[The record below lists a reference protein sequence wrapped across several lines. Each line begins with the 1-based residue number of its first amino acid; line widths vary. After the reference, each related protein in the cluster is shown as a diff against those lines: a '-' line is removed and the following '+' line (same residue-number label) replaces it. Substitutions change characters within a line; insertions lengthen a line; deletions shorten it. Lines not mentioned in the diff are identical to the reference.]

1 MRYACIQRHTGGY
14 TVALMCR
21 VLEVSRAGYYAWRR
35 RPPSARTQTN
45 QQLLGVIRAAV
56 QQSRGRY
63 GSPRITRE
71 LQAQGH
77 RCSEARIARLMRQAG
92 LHAKRR
98 RRFRVTTDS
107 RHGEP
112 IAPNRLQRQF
122 GITAIPGRD
131 RIWASD
137 ITYVPTQEG
146 WLYLAVVLDLASR
159 RVIGWAMRHTLE
171 RGLPLDALRM
181 ALAQRRPAPGVLH
194 HSDRGSQYACGEY
207 QALLT
212 AHGLTCSMSRK
223 GDCFDNA
230 VVESFFAT
238 LKSEL
243 ADDMPWTTRDEA
255 RSALFEYLESWY
267 NRERRHSSLGYR
279 SPVQYEQEQLG
290 HAA

>member
-45 QQLLGVIRAAV
+45 RQLLDVIRTAV

-77 RCSEARIARLMRQAG
+77 CCSEARIARLMRQAG
-92 LHAKRR
+92 LRAKRR
-98 RRFRVTTDS
+98 RRLRGTTDS
-107 RHGEP
+107 RHGDP

-122 GITAIPGRD
+122 AIDAIPGVD
-131 RIWASD
+131 RVWASD
-137 ITYVPTQEG
+137 ITYVPTREG

-171 RGLPLDALRM
+171 RRLTLDALRM
-181 ALAQRRPAPGVLH
+181 ALAHRQPAPGILH
-194 HSDRGSQYACGEY
+194 HSDRGSQYACGDY
-207 QALLT
+207 QALLA
-212 AHGLTCSMSRK
+212 AHGMTCSMSRK
-223 GDCFDNA
+223 GDCWDNA

-238 LKSEL
+238 LKTEL
-243 ADDMPWTTRDEA
+243 ADDTRWATRDEA
-255 RSALFEYLESWY
+255 RSALFEYIESWY

-279 SPVQYEQEQLG
+279 SPVQYEVEQLT